1 MSFLAPSRLLLLA
14 AVAALAI
21 GYVALQVRRRHYA
34 VRFTNLDLLESVAPR
49 RPGWRRHLAALAV
62 GLALIAFV
70 VSLARPV
77 RAEQIARK
85 RALVVLVLDT
95 STSMNATDVT
105 PSRIESAVTNAK
117 SFVEGLPDDAEV
129 GLVTFNTD
137 ASVVAA
143 PTTDHALITS
153 ALDRVQTHPGTAGG
167 DGIDAALD
175 AIATARGDGPASGKQ
190 GAATIVMLSDGET
203 DIGLPIDDAA
213 AAAKDVGVT
222 INAISFGTQAGT
234 ITQSGIT
241 VNVPANPD
249 ALRTVAETTGGT
261 FFEAASADQ
270 LHAVYQ
276 NIEKDIGYK
285 TEQREILRFFVGLG
299 FVALLVAAAAAMV
312 WNARFL

>member
-49 RPGWRRHLAALAV
+49 RPGWRRHVAAAAV

-77 RAEQIARK
+77 RAEQVARE

-95 STSMNATDVT
+95 SVSMDATDVA
-105 PSRIESAVTNAK
+105 PSRIATAVANAE

-129 GLVTFNTD
+129 GLVTFNEDTN
-137 ASVVAA
+137 VVAA
-143 PTTDHALITS
+143 PTTDHELVTTAL
-153 ALDRVQTHPGTAGG
+153 ARVQTRPGTAGG
-167 DGIDAALD
+167 EGIHAALD
-175 AIATARGDGPASGKQ
+175 AIEAARADGRSSDDRAG
-190 GAATIVMLSDGET
+190 ATIVLLSDGET
-203 DIGLPIDDAA
+203 DVGRPLDDAA
-213 AAAKDVGVT
+213 TAAVEAGVT
-222 INAISFGTQAGT
+222 INTISFGTDGGSISLNGQ
-234 ITQSGIT
+234 T
-241 VNVPANPD
+241 VNVPANPG
-249 ALRTVAETTGGT
+249 ALRTVAETTGGS
-261 FFEAASADQ
+261 FFEAGSADE

-276 NIEKDIGYK
+276 DIEKEIGYK
-285 TEQREILRFFVGLG
+285 TERREILRFFVGLG
-299 FVALLVAAAAAMV
+299 FVALLAGAAAAMV

>member
-95 STSMNATDVT
+95 STSMNATDVA

-213 AAAKDVGVT
+213 AAAKDDGVT

>member
-34 VRFTNLDLLESVAPR
+34 VRFTNLELLESVAPR
-49 RPGWRRHLAALAV
+49 RPGWRRHVAAAAV

-77 RAEQIARK
+77 RAEEVARK

-95 STSMNATDVT
+95 STSMNATDVA
-105 PSRIESAVTNAK
+105 PSRLAAAIDNAK
-117 SFVEGLPDDAEV
+117 SFVDGLPDDAEV
-129 GLVTFNTD
+129 GLVTFNENTN
-137 ASVVAA
+137 VVAA
-143 PTTDHALITS
+143 PTTDHDPITA

-167 DGIDAALD
+167 DGIYAALD
-175 AIATARGDGPASGKQ
+175 AIEAAQTDSGSSGKK
-190 GAATIVMLSDGET
+190 GTATIVMLSDGET
-203 DIGLPIDDAA
+203 DIGTPVDDAA
-213 AAAKDVGVT
+213 AAASNAGVT
-222 INAISFGTQAGT
+222 INTISFGTPDGT
-234 ITQSGIT
+234 ITQDGQTIA
-241 VNVPANPD
+241 VPANPD
-249 ALRTVAETTGGT
+249 ALQTVADTTGGSA
-261 FFEAASADQ
+261 FAATSADE

-276 NIEKDIGYK
+276 DIEKDIGYK

-299 FVALLVAAAAAMV
+299 FVALLAAAAAAMI